1 MSALSQNDKTQCV
14 CQANPTTR
22 RGRRAQLVQ
31 LLMLPMVNIAVVII
45 YTMVLTVHEANEMHA
60 RQDWTSRVHDSMDAT
75 YALRALDRERQVV
88 ALWSTPNMTSALYP
102 SLESRQLMYQLTD
115 ESFENV
121 TRWPGNDGC
130 TMFFDLLLDHRL
142 LTERGGSDGDA
153 ETDFYNDLIRCVLDA
168 MYGYVGLQELEHDL
182 AQYACT
188 FNGLLELKEAVEQLR
203 LLGLRYFS
211 VGFLSPAQ
219 HVSYVEYSAVVKTRL
234 AESVDQATE
243 LGDMYSWR
251 LQDDSSMLLRNAAI
265 RDNVTTT
272 PDITRAIDWDVMYD
286 NYSAI
291 LNELTD
297 AVGDILTTHSR
308 QSHTATF
315 ALMIVLYAAIIV
327 TQVPIVTFLVN
338 NAVITMESIRNMVLI
353 FASRTNDLNKEKR
366 RAEVILSG
374 MLPKAVAKD
383 LRLGRAVHAQQYAS
397 ATVFF
402 RCVIVYC

>member
-1 MSALSQNDKTQCV
+1 MSALSNNDKTQCV

-45 YTMVLTVHEANEMHA
+45 YTMVLIVHEADETHA
-60 RQDWTSRVHDSMDAT
+60 RLDWTSRVHDSLDAT
-75 YALRALDRERQVV
+75 YALRALERERQVV
-88 ALWSTPNMTSALYP
+88 ALWSTPNMTSALYQ
-102 SLESRQLMYQLTD
+102 SLEGRQLVYRLTD
-115 ESFENV
+115 ESLGNV
-121 TRWPGNDGC
+121 TRWPGNDRC
-130 TMFFDLLLDHRL
+130 TMFFDLLPDHRL
-142 LTERGGSDGDA
+142 SIESDGDA
-153 ETDFYNDLIRCVLDA
+153 ETEFYNELIRCVLDA

-188 FNGLLELKEAVEQLR
+188 FNALLELKEAVEQLR
-203 LLGLRYFS
+203 LIGLRYFS

-219 HVSYVEYSAVVKTRL
+219 HVSYIEYSAVVKTRL

-251 LQDDSSMLLRNAAI
+251 LQVNDSSLLLRNAAI

-272 PDITRAIDWDVMYD
+272 PDITRAIDWDVLCD

-297 AVGDILTTHSR
+297 DVGDIITTHSR
-308 QSHTATF
+308 ESHTATF
-315 ALMIVLYAAIIV
+315 ALTIVLYAAIIV
-327 TQVPIVTFLVN
+327 TQVPIVAFLVN

-353 FASRTNDLNKEKR
+353 FASRTNDLKKEKR

-402 RCVIVYC
+402 RCVVVYC